1 LKITNTLHVGTTTL
15 KILVIGESGAG
26 KTSLALTIEEPIL
39 IISAE
44 SGLLPLRGKS
54 IDVIDLAI
62 DDEGHTVV
70 KEKRMDRLA
79 EAYRYVVSPEARN
92 KYKWIFIDSLTE
104 ISQNLVEKLQVEFPE
119 RKDSF
124 VMYGEN
130 AKKIRALI
138 KSFRDLPW
146 YNVVFTALSVI
157 EKDENNHRYVGVS
170 MVGAMADKVP
180 AYFDEVF
187 YLHVEKD
194 EESGKTKRM
203 FITEKSDRITAKD
216 RSGTLNKY
224 EPADLGYVYKKIK
237 GELK

>member
-1 LKITNTLHVGTTTL
+1 
-15 KILVIGESGAG
+15 
-26 KTSLALTIEEPIL
+26 
-39 IISAE
+39 
-44 SGLLPLRGKS
+44 
-54 IDVIDLAI
+54 
-62 DDEGHTVV
+62 
-70 KEKRMDRLA
+70 
-79 EAYRYVVSPEARN
+79 
-92 KYKWIFIDSLTE
+92 
-104 ISQNLVEKLQVEFPE
+104 
-119 RKDSF
+119 
-124 VMYGEN
+124 
-130 AKKIRALI
+130 
-138 KSFRDLPW
+138 
-146 YNVVFTALSVI
+146 VVFTALSSV

-224 EPADLGYVYKKIK
+224 EPADLGHVSKKIK